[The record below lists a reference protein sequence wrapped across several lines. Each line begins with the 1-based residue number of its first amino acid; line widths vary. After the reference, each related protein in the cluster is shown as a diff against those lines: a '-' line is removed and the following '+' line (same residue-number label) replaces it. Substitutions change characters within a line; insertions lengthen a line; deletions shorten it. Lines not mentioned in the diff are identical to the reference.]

1 MEGVLEVK
9 NEHFWSSGFNQ
20 IAGSLQV
27 RVSRNTNEQKVLA
40 MIVLKLFPVVPKCS
54 VQVIHSVICP
64 YWLILEI
71 ASKNICEMFLSDD
84 SDRFYGK
91 SPIFSKFQFSGHQ
104 PDQFRENSS
113 KRIS

>member
-1 MEGVLEVK
+1 MLELFFYRSGFETQNGHKFFKSYKFEPIKATPDHLSAKLDNIRSELTTMEGVLEVK

-54 VQVIHSVICP
+54 VQVFKS
-64 YWLILEI
+64 
-71 ASKNICEMFLSDD
+71 FLSH
-84 SDRFYGK
+84 K
-91 SPIFSKFQFSGHQ
+91 L
-104 PDQFRENSS
+104 
-113 KRIS
+113 

>member
-1 MEGVLEVK
+1 MLELFSYRSGFETQNGHKFFNDKSSKFEPKKATPDHLSAKLDNIRSELTTMEGVLEVK

-54 VQVIHSVICP
+54 VQVIHSFMSHK
-64 YWLILEI
+64 L
-71 ASKNICEMFLSDD
+71 
-84 SDRFYGK
+84 
-91 SPIFSKFQFSGHQ
+91 
-104 PDQFRENSS
+104 
-113 KRIS
+113 

>member
-54 VQVIHSVICP
+54 VQVIHSWVIHSFSIHL
-64 YWLILEI
+64 W
-71 ASKNICEMFLSDD
+71 KNHPFFRNFNFLVMSQTDFENTYPSDFHED
-84 SDRFYGK
+84 LFSFYTISGDELDRF
-91 SPIFSKFQFSGHQ
+91 
-104 PDQFRENSS
+104 
-113 KRIS
+113 

>member
-1 MEGVLEVK
+1 MQTQFEPKKATPDHLSAKLDNIRSELTTMEGVLEVK

-54 VQVIHSVICP
+54 VQVIHFNPS
-64 YWLILEI
+64 L
-71 ASKNICEMFLSDD
+71 
-84 SDRFYGK
+84 K
-91 SPIFSKFQFSGHQ
+91 SSARKFVHPRQGIINY
-104 PDQFRENSS
+104 DFR
-113 KRIS
+113 